1 MPHVPRRSFFF
12 LRPRCKDIGLNRVS
26 GLMFSQ
32 KQQLCSLTLMCWL
45 QSLQPPP
52 SPLQSISP
60 RKWWT
65 ICLLCLF
72 CHFFLPRSLKSAA
85 LSHSEKLEQLQT
97 SCLCKKN
104 KQKNTYYVF
113 SLRFLVPSDNR
124 LQVDSTSYC
133 VRFPVFDFG
142 SSHGFLWLARNI
154 LSSMIDN
161 APMRIIT
168 LFFAWCG
175 RIERES
181 SKGTL
186 RCSGH
191 SVRE

>member
-1 MPHVPRRSFFF
+1 
-12 LRPRCKDIGLNRVS
+12 
-26 GLMFSQ
+26 MFSQ
-32 KQQLCSLTLMCWL
+32 RQQLCSLTLMCWL

-72 CHFFLPRSLKSAA
+72 CHYFPPIFKKCCTVSLGKAGTTTVVLPVQK
-85 LSHSEKLEQLQT
+85 KT
-97 SCLCKKN
+97 KN
-104 KQKNTYYVF
+104 KTYVF

-161 APMRIIT
+161 TPMTIIT

-175 RIERES
+175 RIKR
-181 SKGTL
+181 
-186 RCSGH
+186 
-191 SVRE
+191 